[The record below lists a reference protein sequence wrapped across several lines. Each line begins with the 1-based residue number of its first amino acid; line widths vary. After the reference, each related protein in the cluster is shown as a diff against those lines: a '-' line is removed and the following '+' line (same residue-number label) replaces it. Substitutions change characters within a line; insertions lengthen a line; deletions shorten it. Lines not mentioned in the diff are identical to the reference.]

1 MQKTPLLLL
10 ILLLASC
17 GVADDRVRI
26 KGSFKNIK
34 QAECY
39 IYSAEGVF
47 AGIDTLKIENGDFDY
62 ERPLTKPTVLTLLF
76 PNFSELPI
84 IAEPGKEI
92 TVKGNAGHLQ
102 ATEIDGTKE
111 NKLLTDFRLDNLKK
125 SKSDVRMAAAQF
137 IRDNAGTQAAIAAL
151 KEYFLKAESY
161 DETILG
167 LLDAIRKAQPGNAE
181 VLRLDNYYRGMLVNA
196 VGKPLPDFRAE
207 TIDGSEVLTQQL
219 KGKPSLIVCCAGWS
233 NDTPNLFL
241 KLRRLRNAYGEKLGM
256 LILSL
261 DTDKQLISKRLQADT
276 LQSVPTI
283 CDGRAFASPLVTLL
297 GVRYV
302 PSILLVNA
310 DGRIAAR
317 DITVKDLEEKVSSA
331 MK

>member
-1 MQKTPLLLL
+1 MQKIPFLLF

-17 GVADDRVRI
+17 GVADDRIRI

-39 IYSAEGVF
+39 VYSPEGVF
-47 AGIDTLKIENGDFDY
+47 SGLDTLKIENGAFDY
-62 ERPLTKPTVLTLLF
+62 ERPLARPTVLTLLF

-84 IAEPGKEI
+84 IAEPGEEI
-92 TVKGNAGHLQ
+92 KVKGNAGHLS
-102 ATEIDGTKE
+102 ATEITGTKE
-111 NKLLTDFRLDNLKK
+111 NELLTDFRLQNLKK
-125 SKSDVRMAAAQF
+125 STSDLRMAAAQF

-151 KEYFLKAESY
+151 KEYFLKPETFDESA
-161 DETILG
+161 IG

-181 VLRLDNYYRGMLVNA
+181 AARLDSYYRGLLVNT

-207 TIDGSEVLTQQL
+207 TIDGQEVLTQNL
-219 KGKPSLIVCCAGWS
+219 KGKPTIVAICAGWN

-241 KLRRLRNAYGEKLGM
+241 KLRRLRHAHGDKLGM
-256 LILSL
+256 LIISL
-261 DTDKQLISKRLQADT
+261 DTDRQLIEKRLRTDT

-283 CDGRAFASPLVTLL
+283 CDGRAFASPLATLL

-302 PSILLVNA
+302 PTLLLTDAN
-310 DGRIAAR
+310 GRIVAR
-317 DITVKDLEEKVSSA
+317 DVALKDLEKKASDIL
-331 MK
+331 K